1 MGGNMP
7 YVVTLVADRRATV
20 LSQPMIDRVC
30 EAVGGGRTPVVLS
43 PGEAADIA
51 VSAEP
56 DLARARAA
64 LEGAPV
70 DVLVTRERG
79 RRKGLL
85 VADMDS
91 TIVTGETLDELAAFA
106 GVGAQVAD
114 ITRRGMNGEVDF
126 RDALR
131 ERVAMLKGL
140 DVSALEATWRGVRLT
155 EGAQTLV
162 ATMRAHGATTALVSS
177 GFTYF
182 SSRVAELCGF
192 DVHRANVLLD
202 DGAHLTGE
210 LAEPIL
216 DRDSKLA
223 TLRALASM
231 CGARMRATLAVGD
244 GANDLAMLREAG
256 LGIAFHAK
264 PVVAGEVSNR
274 VEFCNLRALLFAQ
287 GFPAS
292 VFK

>member
-1 MGGNMP
+1 MP
-7 YVVTLVADRRATV
+7 YVLTLVADRRANSLT
-20 LSQPMIDRVC
+20 QPMIDRVS
-30 EAVGGGRTPVVLS
+30 EAVSGRLTPVVLS
-43 PGEAADIA
+43 PGEAADIFVTA
-51 VSAEP
+51 QP

-64 LEGAPV
+64 LEGAAV
-70 DVLVTRERG
+70 DMLVTRERG

-106 GVGAQVAD
+106 GVGEQVAA
-114 ITRRGMNGEVDF
+114 ITRRSMNGEVDF

-140 DVSALEATWRGVRLT
+140 DVSALEATWRAVRLT
-155 EGAQTLV
+155 DGAQTLV
-162 ATMRAHGATTALVSS
+162 ATMRAHGAATALVSG
-177 GFTYF
+177 GFTFF
-182 SSRVAELCGF
+182 SSRVAALCGF

-216 DRDSKLA
+216 DRDSKCA
-223 TLRALASM
+223 TLRELAA
-231 CGARMRATLAVGD
+231 ARGLRLRATLAVGD

-256 LGIAFHAK
+256 LGVAFHAK
-264 PVVAGEVSNR
+264 PVVANELPNR
-274 VEFCNLRALLFAQ
+274 VEFCDLRALLFAQ
-287 GFPAS
+287 GFLAAA
-292 VFK
+292 FK